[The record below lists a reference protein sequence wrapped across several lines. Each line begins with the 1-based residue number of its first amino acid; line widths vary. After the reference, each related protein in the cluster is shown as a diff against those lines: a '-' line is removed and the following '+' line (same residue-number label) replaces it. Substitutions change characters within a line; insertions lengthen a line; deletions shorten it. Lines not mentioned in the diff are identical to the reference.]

1 MPRQTSTPTV
11 AGVGDLLK
19 TLRDPG
25 RNLVDRYKG
34 KPEEL
39 AARLGVSLP
48 EKPLVVMQRA
58 GVYDEDQHGPITPG
72 VREFVIEVCL
82 GDERNAV
89 AVANRG
95 GGKSKG
101 VSFIEFYLW
110 MIEDYECVNIG
121 GSELQADNV
130 YQYLLAYIDDDPF
143 WSSLLKGDPQ
153 REKTYKTTGAWT
165 RVLAASPKSVRSPH
179 AGGDRK
185 VGGKI
190 IERGGLLVIDEEAEA
205 EPEHV
210 QTAFGMVNTAKPS
223 VTVRASTFHKIGG
236 TFQEV
241 IDHAVEMGYKIYKW
255 DIFDVCAGCDCAE
268 GAGCQSE
275 EKCFREDHYKDYID
289 PESGE
294 LKQRLLHKAYCNGR
308 AKYATGWIP
317 YEEIVSMWK
326 RYRRNHARFEVE
338 AMGLRPSSKGYVIR
352 DLTEFSNNIVST
364 SARELYLPGSPVTV
378 CVDWGTAAGGV
389 SVWQEQFGGR
399 HVLLHA
405 DLLINNNQTQIVGK
419 ILEYANLY
427 RSDLQEIAADIGGG
441 GNYLNPELRD
451 VHNLP
456 VRDVVF
462 NTEKEAAVAAWNS
475 FNEAGK
481 LVIPKE
487 FTEFIEQV
495 QGWKRVNGRIGKG
508 NDHLCDSAV
517 CYFAK
522 FIDELGIVRLSV
534 PPVTFSAGA
543 GKIKTGPSDPN
554 VGRFDSLPIAV
565 TIGSSRKRKTR

>member
-1 MPRQTSTPTV
+1 MPRPSSTPTV
-11 AGVGDLLK
+11 TGVGDLLK

-25 RNLVDRYKG
+25 RNLVDRYHG
-34 KPEEL
+34 DPVAL
-39 AARLGVSLP
+39 AERLGVKLP
-48 EKPLVVMQRA
+48 EKPLVVMQRL
-58 GVYDEDQHGPITPG
+58 GVYDEEKHGPITPG
-72 VREFVIEVCL
+72 IREFVIEVCL
-82 GDERNAV
+82 LEEKNVV

-110 MIEDYECVNIG
+110 MVEDFECVNIG

-130 YQYLLAYIDDDPF
+130 YQYIKGYVEDDPF
-143 WSSLLKGDPQ
+143 WQNLLREEMQ
-153 REKTYKTTGAWT
+153 REKSFKITGAWT

-185 VGGKI
+185 VNGKT

-210 QTAFGMVNTAKPS
+210 KTAFGMVNTAKPS
-223 VTVRASTFHKIGG
+223 VIARCSTFHKIGG

-241 IDHAVEMGYKIYKW
+241 IDHAAEMGYKVYKW

-275 EKCFREDHYKDYID
+275 ESCFREDHYEDFID

-308 AKYATGWIP
+308 AKYASGWIP
-317 YEEIVSMWK
+317 YSEIVKMWK
-326 RYRRNHARFEVE
+326 NFRRDHARFEVE

-352 DLTEFSNNIVST
+352 DLNEFAANVTTE
-364 SARELYLPGSPVTV
+364 SAKGLYVKGSPVTI

-389 SVWQEQFGGR
+389 SVWQEQFGGKL
-399 HVLLHA
+399 VLLQA

-419 ILEYANLY
+419 ILEYAKMY
-427 RSDLQEIAADIGGG
+427 RRELVEIAADIGGG

-451 VHNLP
+451 VHGLP

-475 FNEAGK
+475 FNEANK
-481 LVIPKE
+481 LVIPAE
-487 FTEFIEQV
+487 FKEFIEQV
-495 QGWKRVNGRIGKG
+495 RGWKRQAGRIGKG

-517 CYFAK
+517 CFFAK
-522 FIDELGIVRLSV
+522 FIDQLGIVKLSV
-534 PPVTFSAGA
+534 PPVTFSTGG
-543 GKIKTGPSDPN
+543 GKVRTEKRDPSE
-554 VGRFDSLPIAV
+554 GRFDAMPIAV
-565 TIGSSRKRKTR
+565 TIGGGQKRKPR